1 MIKSK
6 QIGHTFSDYLMLC
19 DLKHLNDEYYFSD
32 IFSIIHENMKEIQC
46 GETVKLIKISEYS
59 LCN

>member
-1 MIKSK
+1 
-6 QIGHTFSDYLMLC
+6 MLC